1 MLNTG
6 AKYLQIKRKAPLNI
20 SLLSHMLADNKMHLQ
35 LIWNIMRGMLLHY
48 MIVLC
53 KLMNAY
59 LPITQRNQA
68 IGKLVFIHFV
78 QRYHSHRSS
87 AYHSPLPLE
96 RGWG

>member
-1 MLNTG
+1 
-6 AKYLQIKRKAPLNI
+6 
-20 SLLSHMLADNKMHLQ
+20 MLADNKMHLQ

-53 KLMNAY
+53 KLTSTN
-59 LPITQRNQA
+59 LLITQRNQA

-78 QRYHSHRSS
+78 QRYYGYRSN

-96 RGWG
+96 RVGGEACSCWR